1 MMILSL
7 IATVVLLGALFYHR
21 VNLLFSSLILLAWTA
36 LLGVTGIWS
45 VWVLLPLA
53 IILLPF
59 NLTSMRKSLIST
71 PVFRGFRKV
80 MPPMSR
86 TEKEAIDAGTTWW
99 EGDLFRGTPDWQKLH
114 NYPQPRLTAEE
125 QAFLDGPVEEACRMA
140 NDFQITHELADLPP
154 ELWDYLK
161 EHRFFAMIIKKEYGG
176 LEFSAYAQARV
187 LQKLSGVSGI
197 LAITVGVPN
206 SLGPGELLQH
216 YGTDEQKNH
225 YLPRLARG
233 QEIPCFAL
241 TSPEAGSDAGAI
253 PDIGVVCMGEWQGE
267 QVLGMRLTWN
277 KRYITL
283 APIATVLGL
292 AFKLYDPE
300 HLLGDDEEPG
310 ITCAL
315 IPTSTPGV
323 EIGTRH
329 FPLNVPFQNGP
340 TRGEDIFVPIDYIIG
355 GPKMAG
361 QGWRMLV
368 ECLSVGRGITLPSN
382 ATGGLKSVALATG
395 AYAHIRRQF
404 KISIGKMEGIEEPL
418 ARIAGNAYVMDAA
431 ASLITYGIMQGEKP
445 AVLSAIVKYHCTHRG
460 QRAII
465 DAMDITGGKG
475 IMLGNGNFLARAYQG
490 APIAI
495 TVEGANILTRSMM
508 IFGQGAIRCH
518 PYVLEE
524 MAAAQN
530 NDADAFDKLLF
541 RHIGHVGSNK
551 MRSLWLGLTHGRTS
565 AAPTRDATR
574 RYYQQ
579 MNRLSANLALLS
591 DVAMAVLGGSLKRR
605 ERISARLGDILSQL
619 YLASAVLKRYEDEG
633 RNEADLPLVH
643 WGVQDALHQAEQ
655 AIDDLL
661 RNFPNRFVAAA
672 LRVVIFP
679 TGRYHKAPSDKLDH
693 QLAKILQIPSATR
706 TRIGR
711 GQYLT
716 PSDHNPAGL
725 LEAALQDVMAAEP
738 IHQRLCKAL
747 GKNLPFT
754 RLDELAKQ
762 ALADGQINQDEAAIL
777 TRAETSRLRSINV
790 DEFEADALATQ
801 PVKPSKK
808 TPQKVTSVE
817 AA

>member
-1 MMILSL
+1 MLILS
-7 IATVVLLGALFYHR
+7 IVATVVLLGVLFYHQ
-21 VNLLFSSLILLAWTA
+21 VNLLLSSVILLAWTA
-36 LLGVTGIWS
+36 ALGFAGIWS
-45 VWVLLPLA
+45 IWVLVPLA
-53 IILLPF
+53 IILVPF
-59 NLTSMRKSLIST
+59 VLTPMRKSLISA
-71 PVFRGFRKV
+71 PVFRSFRKV

-99 EGDLFRGTPDWQKLH
+99 EGDLFRGKPDWEKLH
-114 NYPQPRLTAEE
+114 NYPQPKLTEEE
-125 QAFLDGPVEEACRMA
+125 QAFIDGPVEEACRLA
-140 NDFQITHELADLPP
+140 NDFQITHEMADLPP
-154 ELWDYLK
+154 ELWAYLK

-176 LEFSAYAQARV
+176 LEFSAYAQSRV

-216 YGTDEQKNH
+216 YGTDEQKDH

-253 PDIGVVCMGEWQGE
+253 PDTGVVCMGEWQGQ
-267 QVLGMRLTWN
+267 QVIGMRLTWN

-292 AFKLYDPE
+292 AFKLSDPD
-300 HLLGDDEEPG
+300 HLLGEEEDLG

-315 IPTSTPGV
+315 IPTHTPGV
-323 EIGTRH
+323 EIGKRH

-340 TRGEDIFVPIDYIIG
+340 TRGKDIFVPIDYIIG

-382 ATGGLKSVALATG
+382 STGGLKSVAMATG

-404 KISIGKMEGIEEPL
+404 RISIGKMEGIEEPL

-431 ASLITYGIMQGEKP
+431 ASLVTYGIMLGEKP

-460 QRAII
+460 QRAIL
-465 DAMDITGGKG
+465 DAMDILGGKG
-475 IMLGNGNFLARAYQG
+475 IMLGNSNFVARAYQG

-495 TVEGANILTRSMM
+495 TVEGANILTRSMI

-524 MAAAQN
+524 MTAAQN
-530 NDADAFDKLLF
+530 NDVNAFDKLLF
-541 RHIGHVGSNK
+541 KHIGHVGSNK
-551 MRSLWLGLTHGRTS
+551 MRSLWLGLTNGLTS
-565 AAPTRDATR
+565 ATPTKDSTK
-574 RYYQQ
+574 RYYQY

-591 DVAMAVLGGSLKRR
+591 DVSMAVLGGSLKRR

-619 YLASAVLKRYEDEG
+619 YLASSVLKRYDDEG

-643 WGVQDALHQAEQ
+643 WGVQDALYQAEQ

-661 RNFPNRFVAAA
+661 RNFPNAFVAGM

-679 TGRYHKAPSDKLDH
+679 LGRRYDAPSDKLDH
-693 QLAKILQIPSATR
+693 KLAKIMQIPSATR
-706 TRIGR
+706 SRIGR

-716 PSDHNPAGL
+716 PSEFNPAGL
-725 LEAALQDVMAAEP
+725 LEEALMDVMAAEP
-738 IHQRLCKAL
+738 IHLRICKET
-747 GKNLPFT
+747 GRNLSFT
-754 RLDELAKQ
+754 RLDEQAKQ
-762 ALADGQINQDEAAIL
+762 WLAEGKINAEEASIL
-777 TRAETSRLRSINV
+777 TKAEASRLRSINV
-790 DEFEADALATQ
+790 DEFEPEELATM
-801 PVKPSKK
+801 PVKVPEKHRK
-808 TPQKVTSVE
+808 IE

>member
-1 MMILSL
+1 MMILSIVATLVL
-7 IATVVLLGALFYHR
+7 IGALFYHR
-21 VNLLFSSLILLAWTA
+21 VSLPLSSLILLAWTA
-36 LLGVTGIWS
+36 ALGAVGLWSLWLLV
-45 VWVLLPLA
+45 PLA
-53 IILLPF
+53 IILVPLNVTPV
-59 NLTSMRKSLIST
+59 RKSLISA

-99 EGDLFRGTPDWQKLH
+99 EGDLFRGNPDWQKLH
-114 NYPQPRLTAEE
+114 NYPQPKLTAEE

-140 NDFQITHELADLPP
+140 NDFQITHEMADLPP
-154 ELWDYLK
+154 ELWAFLK

-176 LEFSAYAQARV
+176 LEFSAYAQSRV
-187 LQKLSGVSGI
+187 LQKLAGVSGI

-216 YGTDEQKNH
+216 YGTDAQKNH

-253 PDIGVVCMGEWQGE
+253 PDTGVVCMGEWQGE

-292 AFKLYDPE
+292 AFKLSDPDR
-300 HLLGDDEEPG
+300 LLGGEQELG

-315 IPTSTPGV
+315 IPTNTPGV
-323 EIGTRH
+323 EIGRRH

-340 TRGEDIFVPIDYIIG
+340 TRGKDIFVPIDYIIG

-382 ATGGLKSVALATG
+382 STGSLKSIALATG

-404 KISIGKMEGIEEPL
+404 KVSIGKMEGIEEPL
-418 ARIAGNAYVMDAA
+418 ARIASNAYVMDAA
-431 ASLITYGIMQGEKP
+431 ASLITYGIMLGEKP

-460 QRAII
+460 QQSII
-465 DAMDITGGKG
+465 DAMDIAGGKG
-475 IMLGNGNFLARAYQG
+475 IMLGEGNFLARAYQG

-495 TVEGANILTRSMM
+495 TVEGANILTRTMM

-530 NDADAFDKLLF
+530 NDVNAFDKLLF
-541 RHIGHVGSNK
+541 RHIGHVGSNL
-551 MRSLWLGLTHGRTS
+551 MRSFWLGLTNGLTS
-565 AAPTRDATR
+565 RSPTRDATR
-574 RYYQQ
+574 RYYQHI
-579 MNRLSANLALLS
+579 NRLSASLALLS
-591 DVAMAVLGGSLKRR
+591 DMSMAVLGGSLKRR
-605 ERISARLGDILSQL
+605 ERISARLGDVLSQL
-619 YLASAVLKRYEDEG
+619 YLASAVLKRYDDEG
-633 RNEADLPLVH
+633 RQEADLPLVH

-655 AIDDLL
+655 AISDLL
-661 RNFPNRFVAAA
+661 RNFPNGAVAGLLSLA
-672 LRVVIFP
+672 IFP
-679 TGRYHKAPSDKLDH
+679 AGRRYDAPSDKLDH
-693 QLAKILQIPSATR
+693 KLAKILQTPSATR
-706 TRIGR
+706 SRIGR

-716 PSDHNPAGL
+716 PSKHNPVGL
-725 LEAALQDVMAAEP
+725 LEQALLEVMAADP
-738 IHQRLCKAL
+738 IHQRICKEM

-754 RLDELAKQ
+754 RLDELAKR
-762 ALADGQINQDEAAIL
+762 ALKEGRISEDEAAIL
-777 TRAETSRLRSINV
+777 IRAEESRLRSINV
-790 DEFEADALATQ
+790 DDFEPDALATQ
-801 PVKPSKK
+801 PVKLPEAVRK
-808 TPQKVTSVE
+808 VE